1 MLRLSFPKPSGSNPD
16 LRLFARQGELN
27 RLVTQMGILPG
38 VAVCVCCDRA
48 ILFLF
53 TFSDLGNYMKDI
65 RIMVGLFLLA
75 IASRIFGWGEIAV
88 FVTSSIAIIPI
99 AGVLGEAT
107 EALAEKTSPQVG
119 GLLNASLGNA
129 AELIITLVA
138 ISAGKLELVKA
149 SIIGSILGNLL
160 FVLGFSL
167 LLGGIKH
174 GVQQFD
180 RDRVSVDATLVV
192 LAAIVLGVPSLFN
205 ELIVSDAE
213 KIEWLSLSTAGVV
226 LLLYL
231 LTLLYT
237 FRQPNNAP
245 KAAEAEPQS
254 HPGAWGV
261 QKSLYIMTIAVIGLA
276 IMSEFLVG
284 SLDAATEVLGLTEF
298 FVGIVLVPII
308 GNVAEHVV
316 AVQVARKNQMDLS
329 LSIALGSTLQIALF
343 VAPLLVF
350 VSLLLGHPLTLE
362 FNHPELIAMIA
373 AALIAALVAFDGQ
386 SNWLEGAMLLA
397 VYSVLALGFFF
408 LPATI

>member
-1 MLRLSFPKPSGSNPD
+1 
-16 LRLFARQGELN
+16 
-27 RLVTQMGILPG
+27 
-38 VAVCVCCDRA
+38 
-48 ILFLF
+48 
-53 TFSDLGNYMKDI
+53 MKDI

-75 IASRIFGWGEIAV
+75 IAARIFNWGEIVV
-88 FVTSSIAIIPI
+88 FITSAIAIIPI

-107 EALAEKTSPQVG
+107 EALAEKTGPQVG

-160 FVLGFSL
+160 VVLGFSL

-174 GVQQFD
+174 GVQHFD

-205 ELIVSDAE
+205 ELIGEDSQKV
-213 KIEWLSLSTAGVV
+213 EWLSLCTAGVV
-226 LLLYL
+226 LLLYV
-231 LTLLYT
+231 LTIFYT
-237 FRQPNNAP
+237 FQQPNSADTTAEIEP
-245 KAAEAEPQS
+245 K
-254 HPGAWGV
+254 HRPGAWSV
-261 QKSLYIMTIAVIGLA
+261 QKSLYIMTIAVVGLA

-284 SLDAATEVLGLTEF
+284 SLEAATEIFGLTEF
-298 FVGIVLVPII
+298 FVGIIVVPII

-316 AVQVARKNQMDLS
+316 AVGVARKNQMDLS

-350 VSLLLGHPLTLE
+350 ISLLLGHPLTLE

-397 VYSVLALGFFF
+397 VYSVLAVGFFF
-408 LPATI
+408 LPTTI